1 MTGLLETAR
10 AEAEA
15 PAEPSKICKKC
26 KIDKPLTE
34 YYFVG
39 IASDRPA
46 PTVRRRL
53 SACKSCC
60 SNYSRNQHRK
70 KKYALTPEQVQEKID
85 AQDGRC
91 MICQCPITVDDCA
104 IDHDHECCPGK
115 YSCGKCVRDALCQ
128 GCNHGIGHF
137 GDDPVRLEFAARYVE
152 HHRAR
157 LATSVA

>member
-1 MTGLLETAR
+1 MGEWAQCPHACDHCEPCQWRLTGNHPDLIRVVPAADAAAAATD

-70 KKYALTPEQVQEKID
+70 KK
-85 AQDGRC
+85 
-91 MICQCPITVDDCA
+91 
-104 IDHDHECCPGK
+104 
-115 YSCGKCVRDALCQ
+115 
-128 GCNHGIGHF
+128 
-137 GDDPVRLEFAARYVE
+137 
-152 HHRAR
+152 
-157 LATSVA
+157 